1 MKIPQSIEVN
11 HIMIK
16 TYSDTFFDEV
26 KLLAKFP
33 EKSQLEGLK
42 VHKDADSTVIQAAQ
56 SLFEKGLISQHDGGY
71 LTDSGLEIAEHL
83 HHVILALN

>member
-1 MKIPQSIEVN
+1 
-11 HIMIK
+11 MIK